1 MDQNFEN
8 GSPTVYLEELYIDT
22 QLYSLEEDNIS
33 SDSLLNINF
42 NNGNTNNNNYN
53 NNNYVLG
60 VQAFSEQFTLQ
71 ELYDAYFECRRH
83 KRWKFDS
90 LRFELNFKE
99 EIYKLWCEINSKTY
113 EIGKNICFVIF
124 KPKVREIF
132 AANFRDRIVHH
143 LIIRNLKPL
152 FEKYFIDS
160 SYSCREGKGTLY
172 GENDLYNKIY
182 KASKHYTKDC
192 YIGKFDLQSFFMSI
206 NKNILW
212 NKIYNFVNTYYTNSN
227 KNLLLWIIDKIIFN
241 CPQKN
246 CIIINRKNWKYLPKY
261 KSLFYNSENRGLPI
275 GNLTSQW
282 FANFYLTE
290 FDKQVKFT
298 YCRYVDDFVILFYN
312 RHQYKTF
319 FRTSKQTLKNLDLT
333 INSNKIYVQ
342 HYSKGVKFLSCVLKN
357 GRKYITNRI
366 LGNFISKINCN
377 NLQAINSYLGI
388 LKHYNS
394 YNRYIKI
401 KNQFKNKN
409 LIFNNYKVKKI
420 DDIYYADEGKVFKR
434 IYDGFNPIEP
444 PTGEY
449 YSLKLGQILVDSEG
463 NPLQEPIP
471 DLITYYEE
479 TDVETD
485 QDSSTTNN

>member
-1 MDQNFEN
+1 MDQDFEN
-8 GSPTVYLEELYIDT
+8 GSLTVYLDELYIDM
-22 QLYSLEEDNIS
+22 QLYSLEENFNS
-33 SDSLLNINF
+33 SNNLLNVNF

-53 NNNYVLG
+53 NNYYTLPI
-60 VQAFSEQFTLQ
+60 QAFSEQFTLQ
-71 ELYDAYFECRRH
+71 ELYDAYFECRKH
-83 KRWKFDS
+83 KRWKLES
-90 LRFELNFKE
+90 LKFELNYKE
-99 EIYKLWCEINSKTY
+99 EIQKLWYEINSKTY
-113 EIGKNICFVIF
+113 EIGKSICFITF
-124 KPKVREIF
+124 KPKIREIF

-143 LIIRNLKPL
+143 LIIQNLEPL

-160 SYSCREGKGTLY
+160 SYSCRKGKGTLY
-172 GENDLYNKIY
+172 GENDLYKKIFET
-182 KASKHYTKDC
+182 SENYTKNC

-212 NKIYNFVNTYYTNSN
+212 NKIYNFIDIYYINFN
-227 KNLLLWIIDKIIFN
+227 KNLLLWILYKIIFN
-241 CPQKN
+241 SPQKN
-246 CIIINRKNWKYLPKY
+246 CIIIKKEDWKYLPKY
-261 KSLFYNSENRGLPI
+261 KSLFNISENKGLPI

-282 FANFYLTE
+282 LANFYLTE
-290 FDKQVKFT
+290 FDKQVKFI
-298 YCRYVDDFVILFYN
+298 YCRYVDDFVILFFN
-312 RHQYKTF
+312 KHQYKQF
-319 FRTSKQTLKNLDLT
+319 YKESKIFLKNLDLT
-333 INSNKIYVQ
+333 INTNKIYVQ
-342 HYSKGVKFLSCVLKN
+342 HYSKGVKFLSAVLKN
-357 GRKYITNRI
+357 GRKYVTNRI
-366 LGNFISKINCN
+366 FSNFINKINCN
-377 NLQAINSYLGI
+377 KIQVINSYLGI

-394 YNRYIKI
+394 YNRYLKAL
-401 KNQFKNKN
+401 KLLQNRN
-409 LIFNNYKVKKI
+409 LIINNYKMKKI